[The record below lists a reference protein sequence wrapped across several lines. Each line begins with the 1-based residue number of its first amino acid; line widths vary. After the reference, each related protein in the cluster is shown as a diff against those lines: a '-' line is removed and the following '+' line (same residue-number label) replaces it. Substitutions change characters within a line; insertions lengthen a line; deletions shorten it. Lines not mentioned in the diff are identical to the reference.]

1 MLNNTPI
8 KQKGVLIIFIGKKIR
23 WGHIV
28 KKDGRTVIVAMDH
41 GTFAGPIRGIEEP
54 GETIE
59 KMIEG
64 GADAMLLTPGIVA
77 KFADIIS
84 GNIGTIMRID
94 STSTLLGRLEEGPR
108 SYAIFDVKGA
118 VKMGADGIVA
128 MGLIGSPFEMESL
141 AMLSK
146 ISQECNEYGVPL
158 LAEMFPS
165 GPKIQNPSAPEV
177 VKLAARVGAEI
188 GADFIK
194 THYTGDPKTF
204 SEVVKSTPVPI
215 VILGGP
221 KMESAGEVLADVKDA
236 VNAGAIGVAFGRN
249 IWQAEDPVKMLRAVV
264 KIVHQNASVDEAMI
278 ELK

>member
-1 MLNNTPI
+1 M
-8 KQKGVLIIFIGKKIR
+8 R
-23 WGHIV
+23 WNRIV
-28 KKDGRTVIVAMDH
+28 KRDGRTVIVAMDH
-41 GTFAGPIRGIEEP
+41 GTFAGPMRGIEKP

-64 GADAMLLTPGIVA
+64 GADAMLLTPGTVA

-84 GNIGTIMRID
+84 GNIGAIVRVD
-94 STSTLLGRLEEGPR
+94 GSNTLLGRLGQGPK
-108 SYAIFDVKGA
+108 SYMVIDVRGA
-118 VKMGADGIVA
+118 VKLGGDGVVA
-128 MGLIGSPFEMESL
+128 MGYIGSPFEIESL

-146 ISQECNEYGVPL
+146 ISQDCMEYGMPL

-165 GPKIQNPSAPEV
+165 GPKIQNPSDPEI
-177 VKLAARVGAEI
+177 VKLSARVGAEI

-204 SEVVKSTPVPI
+204 SEVVESTPVPI

-221 KMESAGEVLADVKDA
+221 KRESIKEVLADVKDA
-236 VNAGAIGVAFGRN
+236 LSAGAIGVAFGRN
-249 IWQAEDPVKMLRAVV
+249 IWQAEDPVEMLRAVV
-264 KIVHQNASVDEAMI
+264 KIVHENASVEEAMA

>member
-1 MLNNTPI
+1 M
-8 KQKGVLIIFIGKKIR
+8 R
-23 WGHIV
+23 WGRIV
-28 KKDGRTVIVAMDH
+28 KKDGRTVIIAMDH
-41 GTFAGPIRGIEEP
+41 GTFAGPISGIEEP
-54 GETIE
+54 GETIK

-94 STSTLLGRLEEGPR
+94 STSTLFGRHGEDLK
-108 SYAIFDVKGA
+108 SYAISDVRSA

-141 AMLSK
+141 ATLSK
-146 ISQECNEYGVPL
+146 ISQECNEYGMPL

-194 THYTGDPKTF
+194 THYTGDSKTF

-221 KMESAGEVLADVKDA
+221 KREDVKGVLTDVKGA

-249 IWQAEDPVKMLRAVV
+249 IWQAEDPIKLLKAVV
-264 KIVHQNASVDEAMI
+264 KIVHENASVDEAII